1 MHPPTSPRRLAFTL
15 IELLVVIGI
24 IGVLIGL
31 LLPAVQK
38 VRAAASRKQCQNN
51 LKQIGLA
58 MHMYLDLNGRR
69 FPDAAQLPTLT
80 PDKPSL
86 VQVLFDFVERN
97 NKVFHCPDDLT
108 YFPAQGLSYEYPAGK
123 LAKKTV
129 EQVEADQNKGSSQIW
144 MAYDFDDFHAPPGT
158 GVGRD
163 FLYGDGH
170 VE

>member
-1 MHPPTSPRRLAFTL
+1 MHTPFHLRRRGFTL
-15 IELLVVIGI
+15 IELLVVVAI
-24 IGVLIGL
+24 IAVLIGL

-51 LKQIGLA
+51 LKQLGLA
-58 MHMYLDLNGRR
+58 MHMYLDVNGRH

-86 VQVLFDFVERN
+86 VKVLWEHVERN
-97 NKVFHCPDDLT
+97 NGVFQCPVDET
-108 YFPAQGLSYEYPAGK
+108 YFPVQGLSYEYPAGR
-123 LAKKTV
+123 LANKTV
-129 EQVEADQNKGSSQIW
+129 EQVEAEQKKGSSQIW
-144 MAYDFDDFHAPPGT
+144 VLYDYDDFHAPPGT
-158 GVGRD
+158 GAGRD